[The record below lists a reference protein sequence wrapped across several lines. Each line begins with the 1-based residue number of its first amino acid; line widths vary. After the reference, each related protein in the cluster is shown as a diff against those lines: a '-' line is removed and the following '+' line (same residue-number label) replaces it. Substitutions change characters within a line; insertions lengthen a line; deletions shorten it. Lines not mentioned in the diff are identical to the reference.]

1 MRSLTV
7 LFFFHFAGLVWC
19 MDNEEYF
26 MPTEE
31 ENEHDSKTEQ
41 PEPEIAFAGWTKT
54 DQSLSSVTA
63 NLVSQLGIEAK
74 Y

>member
-1 MRSLTV
+1 MYNEESFISTEE
-7 LFFFHFAGLVWC
+7 
-19 MDNEEYF
+19 DNEPSSE
-26 MPTEE
+26 
-31 ENEHDSKTEQ
+31 TEQ
-41 PEPEIAFAGWTKT
+41 EPEIAFAGWTKN

>member
-1 MRSLTV
+1 
-7 LFFFHFAGLVWC
+7 

-31 ENEHDSKTEQ
+31 EYEHDSETEQ
-41 PEPEIAFAGWTKT
+41 PKPEIAFAGWTKT

>member
-7 LFFFHFAGLVWC
+7 LFFFHFPGLVWC

>member
-1 MRSLTV
+1 
-7 LFFFHFAGLVWC
+7 
-19 MDNEEYF
+19 MDNEESF

-31 ENEHDSKTEQ
+31 ENEHGSETEQ
-41 PEPEIAFAGWTKT
+41 PEPEIAFAGWTKS